1 MAGQSP
7 QSDPSLVSQLEA
19 TLGQLEQVV
28 RRLQAN
34 PQQGQELPQ
43 AVVDRLQGTTSKLKV
58 LVSNQMSLPQ
68 SPGRINTTN
77 REEEW
82 DDFFA
87 ESVPPAPSTQ
97 VDAPGTKVKVK
108 KVPAKK
114 SKFGILGAIATGLL
128 GILVGIV
135 LWIGIPQLNLPP
147 LWDQIVQAI
156 RVIKPLP
163 MDNAPGLP
171 SPIADPGNGPVPE
184 EIALEPDGTLPPVLE
199 APTPP
204 QVVNLAPLPV
214 APLTP
219 EQSLLG
225 VIQRELVDLE
235 GLYPPQLIQRIEPDF
250 LASRLTL
257 TIGDQWQ
264 ELSEKQQ
271 QTSLDALWQ
280 RAQKLSFQRLRVYSR
295 DGDLIARSPFVG
307 KDMVIFDNAPE
318 DD

>member
-58 LVSNQMSLPQ
+58 LVSNQTSLPQ
-68 SPGRINTTN
+68 SPGRINSTN

-87 ESVPPAPSTQ
+87 ESVPPPPSAQ
-97 VDAPGTKVKVK
+97 VEVPGIKVK
-108 KVPAKK
+108 KVPPKK

-147 LWDQIVQAI
+147 LWDQIVQ
-156 RVIKPLP
+156 VIKPLS
-163 MDNAPGLP
+163 MDRDNAPGLP
-171 SPIADPGNGPVPE
+171 SPIADLSNGPVPE

-219 EQSLLG
+219 EQSLLA

-264 ELSEKQQ
+264 QLSEKQQ

-280 RAQKLSFQRLRVYSR
+280 RAQKLSFQQLRVYSR
-295 DGDLIARSPFVG
+295 DGDLIARSPVVG
-307 KDMVIFDNAPE
+307 KDMVIFNNAPGL
-318 DD
+318 D